1 MVLGAIVRVLGLFDA
16 RGAVLIL
23 CDHLP
28 STQRLWVVG
37 VSVQRLCE
45 CASTCLFCV
54 VFALAGELE
63 HARCNLLLVVVAKCG
78 GCLWV
83 ILWICLGSLRM
94 GWAAGS
100 SALMASS
107 R

>member
-1 MVLGAIVRVLGLFDA
+1 MVLGATVRVLGLFDA

-28 STQRLWVVG
+28 SSQRLWVVG

-54 VFALAGELE
+54 V
-63 HARCNLLLVVVAKCG
+63 LLWRVSLSTLVAVC
-78 GCLWV
+78 CL
-83 ILWICLGSLRM
+83 
-94 GWAAGS
+94 
-100 SALMASS
+100 
-107 R
+107 